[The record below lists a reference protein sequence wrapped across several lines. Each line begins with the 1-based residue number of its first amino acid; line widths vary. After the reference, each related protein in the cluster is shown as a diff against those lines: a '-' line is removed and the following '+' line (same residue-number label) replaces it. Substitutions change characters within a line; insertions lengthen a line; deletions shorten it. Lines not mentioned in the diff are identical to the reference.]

1 MPTPSGYLHSIVYPV
16 INQGFITSGIM
27 SQGSF
32 TMISVADDLRTWR
45 EELARAKA
53 DLEQARSAILQL
65 RDLPAAKVESDRH

>member
-1 MPTPSGYLHSIVYPV
+1 
-16 INQGFITSGIM
+16 
-27 SQGSF
+27 
-32 TMISVADDLRTWR
+32 MISVADDLRTWR